1 MYLNLT
7 PDSRLPTPKRKASGF
22 TLIELLVVMAIL
34 GILTTIVASS
44 FSSSQEKAHDARRK
58 SDLEGLAKALEVYYN
73 DNNRYPQSNSGNL
86 NVTDC
91 GATGANPCSWGGEF
105 TDTAG
110 TVYMAKVPEE
120 TSSARR
126 FYYTTDAQFQSYA
139 RYTRLENDLDKDIP
153 RDAAEANQYYSGSNC
168 GPTFTGA
175 SSGCNYAISSTNT
188 KPESFFP
195 LVVE

>member
-73 DNNRYPQSNSGNL
+73 DNNLQQL
-86 NVTDC
+86 NY
-91 GATGANPCSWGGEF
+91 NINIL
-105 TDTAG
+105 
-110 TVYMAKVPEE
+110 YNH
-120 TSSARR
+120 
-126 FYYTTDAQFQSYA
+126 QFF
-139 RYTRLENDLDKDIP
+139 RMF
-153 RDAAEANQYYSGSNC
+153 G
-168 GPTFTGA
+168 
-175 SSGCNYAISSTNT
+175 
-188 KPESFFP
+188 
-195 LVVE
+195 